1 MRISPGVPG
10 ILPRE
15 VLTGGL
21 VIDGHYFPP
30 GTDMGTPHYAIHH
43 NEAYYPDSF
52 AYKPQRWIVDAQEG
66 VSVEDVALAQ
76 SAFCPFSIGPRG
88 CVGKG
93 LAMKEL
99 MITLARVVWLYDMRL
114 AEGSTL
120 GEGRPELG
128 LGRHRKGELQMWD
141 KFVSKAD
148 GPLVEF
154 RAR

>member
-15 VLTGGL
+15 VLSGG
-21 VIDGHYFPP
+21 VEIHGHWFPP
-30 GTDMGTPHYAIHH
+30 GIDMGVPHYAIHH
-43 NEAYYPDSF
+43 NEAYYPNSF
-52 AYKPQRWIVDAQEG
+52 AYRPERWIVDDDQGFPIE
-66 VSVEDVALAQ
+66 SVTTAQ

-99 MITLARVVWLYDMRL
+99 MITLARLVYVFDMRL
-114 AEGSTL
+114 VEGSTL
-120 GEGRPELG
+120 GEGSPSLG
-128 LGRHRKGELQMWD
+128 YGRHRKDELQMLD
-141 KFVSKAD
+141 RFVSKAD

-154 RAR
+154 RMR